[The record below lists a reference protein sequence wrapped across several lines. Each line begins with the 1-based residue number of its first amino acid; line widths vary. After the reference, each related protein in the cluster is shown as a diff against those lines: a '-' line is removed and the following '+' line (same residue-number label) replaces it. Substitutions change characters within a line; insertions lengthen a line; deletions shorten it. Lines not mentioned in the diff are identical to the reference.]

1 MATGTPVIA
10 FGSGFVLEI
19 IEDGVTGFIVS
30 DIESTAA
37 AVPLA
42 LLLDRK
48 TVRRRFEER
57 FTAERMAL
65 DYVALYERLLL
76 SGTCR
81 IGGLEADMGRQSAE
95 AAD

>member
-1 MATGTPVIA
+1 MRSRMGNIKGQSRLVEFAA
-10 FGSGFVLEI
+10 F
-19 IEDGVTGFIVS
+19 
-30 DIESTAA
+30 
-37 AVPLA
+37 
-42 LLLDRK
+42 DRNS
-48 TVRRRFEER
+48 RR